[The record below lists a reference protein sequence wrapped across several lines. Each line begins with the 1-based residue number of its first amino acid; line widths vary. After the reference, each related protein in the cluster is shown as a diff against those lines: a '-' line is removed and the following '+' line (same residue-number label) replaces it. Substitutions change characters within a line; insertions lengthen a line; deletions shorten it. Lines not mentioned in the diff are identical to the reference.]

1 MRTGILFFFN
11 MGFITSVARKAL
23 LPLLI
28 MLVGNF
34 YVLSPFQSVISTFFK
49 IALLISI
56 IPAPSDRS
64 VLRLRD
70 RFYAETVHQAAEV
83 CAVLHEEI
91 VLYTNGYQKKDGY
104 NLCRQIKAEEI
115 YTTAAC
121 IAYLEKNGERV
132 LMIGTKSLI
141 SKKPAVFRRIP
152 LSPEHPIEIRVTEHD
167 GNMIDLELSCQPPIV
182 VEAKLDYHYRTLIE
196 AMGDSVRVVENEKE
210 QSK

>member
-28 MLVGNF
+28 MLLGNF
-34 YVLSPFQSVISTFFK
+34 YILSPFQSVISVFFR
-49 IALLISI
+49 IALLIAV
-56 IPAPSDRS
+56 IPAPSDRA

-70 RFYAETVHQAAEV
+70 RFYAETVHQAAAV

-121 IAYLEKNGERV
+121 IAYLEKSGERV

-167 GNMIDLELSCQPPIV
+167 GNMIDLEICYI
-182 VEAKLDYHYRTLIE
+182 TI
-196 AMGDSVRVVENEKE
+196 
-210 QSK
+210 